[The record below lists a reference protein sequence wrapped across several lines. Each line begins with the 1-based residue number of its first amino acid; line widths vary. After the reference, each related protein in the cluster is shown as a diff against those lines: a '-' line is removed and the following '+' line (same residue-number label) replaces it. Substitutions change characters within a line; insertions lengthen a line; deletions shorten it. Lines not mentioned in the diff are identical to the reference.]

1 MDCDISTKFF
11 FQPATP
17 GESAGMTIFYNNLN
31 YYTLLLTMEDS
42 NTTSLILTCC
52 EKGISTVLKSQP
64 ISQNPLFL
72 KAEIRH
78 QKIQFLYRASSES
91 WISLGEPVSGTMLNK
106 ENGGGFTG
114 TYLGMYA
121 SSHRHSTTSYTDFQW
136 FEYLPI
142 LT

>member
-1 MDCDISTKFF
+1 MQEFAVITHIQELCNARGWTYYRLAKESGITYSTL
-11 FQPATP
+11 
-17 GESAGMTIFYNNLN
+17 S
-31 YYTLLLTMEDS
+31 
-42 NTTSLILTCC
+42 
-52 EKGISTVLKSQP
+52 
-64 ISQNPLFL
+64 
-72 KAEIRH
+72 
-78 QKIQFLYRASSES
+78 
-91 WISLGEPVSGTMLNK
+91 TMLNK